1 MGKKFPIKEQ
11 TPAQK
16 RDGHVVSVL
25 NTLNAH
31 WCTLIEKRAVLN
43 REIAALEAA
52 IEYLEQ

>member
-25 NTLNAH
+25 NTLKAH
-31 WCTLIEKRAVLN
+31 RKALGTKRAVLN